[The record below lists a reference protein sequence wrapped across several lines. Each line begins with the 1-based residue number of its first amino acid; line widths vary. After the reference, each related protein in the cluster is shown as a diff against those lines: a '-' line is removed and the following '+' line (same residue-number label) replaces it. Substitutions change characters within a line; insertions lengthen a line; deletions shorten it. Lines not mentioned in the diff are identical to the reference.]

1 MTHTPEAPAII
12 LSHGPGGLGTVRSLA
27 RRGVRVIAIAFED
40 SDPVLHSRYPA
51 EAIRLGGADPDQREA
66 HLLQL
71 LRTLPHEGAAIL
83 ATSDRL
89 VAFLSNHRTELLRR
103 YRFQM
108 PAPDIVD
115 ALNDKSREIAL
126 VSSLGVAVPR
136 TIEELPEAPE
146 SLEQLLRYPIIMKP
160 HSFEAMKSFP
170 KRNAVISNSEELSAF
185 YSEWA
190 HALPAV
196 LAQEV
201 IPGPM
206 TNSWVC
212 SCTYDADH
220 ELLDC
225 LVRQKLR
232 TIPADFGTSTF
243 SVCRENPQI
252 VELARS
258 LGRKLEYVGHAGI
271 EFRWDDR
278 DDQFKYIELNPRI
291 GGEVGF
297 DEACGLPTVWNSY
310 LVALGKEASCSGNRQ
325 DNGRF
330 FVNLN
335 RDLISLRSQG
345 ASIPRIAAIHLLLLF
360 KRRSG
365 LYFAWDDVRP
375 GLVVAYRFLVEA
387 SRALVRRLAPTKGQS
402 PSGRLADRAW

>member
-1 MTHTPEAPAII
+1 
-12 LSHGPGGLGTVRSLA
+12 
-27 RRGVRVIAIAFED
+27 VIAIAFED
-40 SDPVLHSRYPA
+40 TDPVLHSRYPA
-51 EAIRLGGADPDQREA
+51 ETIKVPGASAEEKEANLLEILGR
-66 HLLQL
+66 
-71 LRTLPHEGAAIL
+71 LPHEGAAIL

-89 VAFLSNHRTELLRR
+89 VSLMSNHRAELLQR

-126 VSSLGVAVPR
+126 VSSVGVAVPR
-136 TIEELPEAPE
+136 TIEDLPSVPE
-146 SLEQLLRYPIIMKP
+146 SLEGMLRYPIIIKP
-160 HSFEAMKSFP
+160 HSFGAMKLFP
-170 KRNAVISNSEELSAF
+170 KRNAVIRSSAELAAF
-185 YSEWA
+185 YAEWA
-190 HALPAV
+190 PALHAV

-258 LGRKLEYVGHAGI
+258 LGRRLEYVGHAGI

-278 DDQFKYIELNPRI
+278 DGQFKYIELNPRI

-375 GLVVAYRFLVEA
+375 GLVVAYRFLVDV